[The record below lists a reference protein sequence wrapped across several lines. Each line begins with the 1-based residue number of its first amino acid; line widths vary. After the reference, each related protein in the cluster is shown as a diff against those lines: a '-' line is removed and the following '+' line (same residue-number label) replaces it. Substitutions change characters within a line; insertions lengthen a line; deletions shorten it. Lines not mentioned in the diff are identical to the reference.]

1 MAEVVRLIKS
11 DELDQLMKLYQ
22 QLNPEDPR
30 DFDNGI
36 LKDIWD
42 SINND
47 PNLYYIVVEVG
58 GKIVSTCNISII
70 KNLTRNLRPYGLIEN
85 VVTDSN
91 YRKKGY
97 ATQALDRAIEIAKQN
112 NCYKVML
119 MTSSKNEDTLR
130 FYEKAGFIRGIK
142 TGFILKFS

>member
-11 DELDQLMKLYQ
+11 DELDQLMQLYQ

-142 TGFILKFS
+142 TGFILKFP